1 MFIQGSIK
9 TGLNGIDSYHYI
21 PPFYLFISCPPDFSS
36 SFLLGGGGGARSGR
50 CLENLTTQ
58 GKHLGVSPW

>member
-9 TGLNGIDSYHYI
+9 TGPNGIDSYHYV
-21 PPFYLFISCPPDFSS
+21 PPFHLFISCLPDFSS
-36 SFLLGGGGGARSGR
+36 SFLLGGGARSGR